1 MIEVLQ
7 ISNYEVT
14 DTRLII
20 YSGMSNKGAVITE
33 NHKNVI
39 LLLIYDLSW
48 LECFALSPA
57 TCYHLLLHHDMLF

>member
-33 NHKNVI
+33 KHKNVI
-39 LLLIYDLSW
+39 LLLIYDLS
-48 LECFALSPA
+48 
-57 TCYHLLLHHDMLF
+57 